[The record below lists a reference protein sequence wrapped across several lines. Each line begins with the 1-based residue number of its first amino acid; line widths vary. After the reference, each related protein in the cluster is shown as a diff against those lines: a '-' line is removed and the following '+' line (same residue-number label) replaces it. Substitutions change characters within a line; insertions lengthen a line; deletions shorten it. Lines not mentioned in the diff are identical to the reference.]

1 MIIYY
6 YNKIENIYYKEYIHI
21 FFIMSILVIVES
33 AGKIK
38 KINEILGSNYI
49 VKASYGHVQDLDK
62 KTLSID
68 VENNFNPL
76 YIISEDKL
84 KIVNE
89 LKSLTKKCK
98 EVIIASDGDR
108 EGEAIAYSLA
118 NVLKLNNP
126 KRIIFHEIT
135 KSAIN
140 KAIQNPTKINM
151 DMVYSQQ
158 ARRILDRLM
167 GYKISPILWKY
178 LSDAKSAGR
187 VQSVVVKIINDRENE
202 IINSISNSYFKTVG
216 LFNKINAT
224 LNYNFTKDIDCLN
237 FLKSI
242 NNKTTVKIFN
252 IENKK
257 SIRKPSPPFVTSTL
271 QQESSIKLRFNIKKT
286 MDVAQKLFN
295 SGLIT
300 YMRTDCPNIS
310 EDAIKSMEDFIINK
324 YGEKYSSPKNYESK
338 NANSQDA
345 HECIRPTNILIE
357 NLSVNEDV
365 NEDCIKLYNLIWK
378 RTIASQMSNAEI
390 DVQIIK
396 IDLLN
401 NSESLLIFNKDQYY
415 FISTYENIIF
425 PGYIIVYDNTEKDS
439 EKDSDTVNGTL
450 ILESDKLKIKKI
462 KISEEYTKLPY
473 GGRFTEANLVKY
485 LEKNG
490 IGRPSTYVSII
501 TKIIERNYV
510 EIKDIEGI
518 EKKSKQFEL
527 NKFEINESIKNVIIG
542 KENKK
547 IVITEMGKLV
557 NEFLI
562 KHFES
567 ILDINFTANLE
578 TLLDKISIGKGNW
591 ITILRNYY
599 DIFNPI
605 VEKLQSEKDNTKSKL
620 LGITNDGKEIY
631 TGTGK
636 FGPYVKMLENDNKK
650 WKYSSTKDISD
661 ITLETAIELL
671 SNKYPK
677 LLGTINNND
686 IILNEGTYG
695 LYLKY
700 KDKNISINKDKEN
713 ITLSEAIEIISSKK
727 EEKTFKKYNK
737 TYNIKTGQYGNY
749 IQIITG
755 NKKENVSIPPKYNI
769 DSITIDDIIKI
780 INFKK

>member
-1 MIIYY
+1 
-6 YNKIENIYYKEYIHI
+6 
-21 FFIMSILVIVES
+21 MSILVIVES

-49 VKASYGHVQDLDK
+49 VKASFGHVQDLDK

-89 LKSLTKKCK
+89 LKSLAKKCK

-118 NVLKLNNP
+118 NVLKLHNP

-224 LNYNFTKDIDCLN
+224 LNYNFTKDTDCLN
-237 FLKSI
+237 FLESI

-310 EDAIKSMEDFIINK
+310 EDAIKSISDFIINK

-365 NEDCIKLYNLIWK
+365 SEDCIKLYNLIWK

-390 DVQIIK
+390 DIQIIK

-401 NSESLLIFNKDQYY
+401 NLASLLIFNKEQYY

-462 KISEEYTKLPY
+462 KISEEYTKLPH

-567 ILDINFTANLE
+567 ILDTNFTANLE

-650 WKYSSTKDISD
+650 WKYSSTQDISD

-677 LLGTINNND
+677 LIGTINNND
-686 IILNEGTYG
+686 IILNEGAYG

-713 ITLSEAIEIISSKK
+713 ITLLEAVEIISSKK
-727 EEKTFKKYNK
+727 EERTFKKYNK

-769 DSITIDDIIKI
+769 DSITVDDIIKI
-780 INFKK
+780 INSKNK

>member
-1 MIIYY
+1 
-6 YNKIENIYYKEYIHI
+6 
-21 FFIMSILVIVES
+21 MSILVIVES

-49 VKASYGHVQDLDK
+49 VKASFGHVQDLDK

-118 NVLKLNNP
+118 NVLKLHNP

-224 LNYNFTKDIDCLN
+224 LNYNFTKDTDCLN

-310 EDAIKSMEDFIINK
+310 EDAIKSIEEFIINK

-345 HECIRPTNILIE
+345 HECIRPTNILVE
-357 NLSVNEDV
+357 NISANEDV

-378 RTIASQMSNAEI
+378 RTLASQMSNAEI

-401 NSESLLIFNKDQYY
+401 NSESLLIFNKEQYY

-439 EKDSDTVNGTL
+439 EKESDTVNGTL

-567 ILDINFTANLE
+567 ILDTNFTANLE

-636 FGPYVKMLENDNKK
+636 FGPYVKILENDNKK
-650 WKYSSTKDISD
+650 WKYSSTQDISD
-661 ITLETAIELL
+661 LTLEIAIELL

-677 LLGTINNND
+677 LIF
-686 IILNEGTYG
+686 E
-695 LYLKY
+695 
-700 KDKNISINKDKEN
+700 NIS
-713 ITLSEAIEIISSKK
+713 LKK
-727 EEKTFKKYNK
+727 L
-737 TYNIKTGQYGNY
+737 IA
-749 IQIITG
+749 
-755 NKKENVSIPPKYNI
+755 
-769 DSITIDDIIKI
+769 KI
-780 INFKK
+780 INYLIFI